1 MVNISCCKV
10 FFFCTKRA
18 KEKDDATSIFPWDEE
33 GRARSTDRTCV
44 CARATGDSSPVL
56 DRGEEKW
63 RAGVDIHRGLR
74 VERTVNGRKRRR
86 HNRSRYGIINAVPLN
101 FCAPLSSNSLRPT
114 SSLRTRRRKKN
125 KIGTRWIAKKR
136 KGRGSM
142 AVGGGSCVSEAA
154 LSRWVNKFRF

>member
-10 FFFCTKRA
+10 FFFVQNVPKKRTTRRVFFRGTKRG
-18 KEKDDATSIFPWDEE
+18 EPDRLI
-33 GRARSTDRTCV
+33 GRA
-44 CARATGDSSPVL
+44 CARAPQVTRRQCSIEAKKSDAPVSIYTA
-56 DRGEEKW
+56 DY
-63 RAGVDIHRGLR
+63 

-154 LSRWVNKFRF
+154 LSQWVNKFRF